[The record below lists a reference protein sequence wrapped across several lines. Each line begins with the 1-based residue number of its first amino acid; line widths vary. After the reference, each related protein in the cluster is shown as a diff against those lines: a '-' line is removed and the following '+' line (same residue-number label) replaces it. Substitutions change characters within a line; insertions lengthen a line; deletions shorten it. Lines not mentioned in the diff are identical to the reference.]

1 MVLSDFIRRLRPD
14 HLLGQIT
21 LLILGSIVVYQMVIV
36 LLLHVMESEGRRH
49 YVSEADFLTG
59 VLLALDSAPV
69 SERRTLIQ
77 KIHFAAPYTGIVI
90 RDDKP
95 AALETS
101 DPIFESEIRRI
112 NAHLIGAAKAFE
124 TTPLHNMQDTL
135 ALPLEKGG
143 YAVVSVAQ
151 HRKPSRLLWRWFSE
165 PEEQYPIFMSRW
177 GRLGFLFFISASV
190 ILIWLS
196 NYIIAPLD
204 DLARRAESFPTKA
217 DFPWPLIDRGPRE
230 IRDLTRSIRAMK
242 ARILAMVAER
252 TQILAAVSHDLKTII
267 TRLSLRTEF
276 IEDDRLRWKMQKDI
290 RVMDAMLRKNLEYLR
305 TENPRVDHSA
315 IALDSVIHTVVDEFN
330 DLGCDVV
337 YRCDK
342 QHTTIRGSLSD
353 MQRIFTNLVENA
365 THHAKRVEIVVSEV
379 AGNMIQIDVADD
391 GPGVPDE
398 LKAKMFEPFVRGDTA
413 RTLGEHGGFGLG
425 LAIVRS
431 LVEGH
436 GGAVQMLDRAPHG
449 LIVRVILPRDES
461 VLEWE
466 LA

>member
-1 MVLSDFIRRLRPD
+1 MALSDFIRRLRPD

-21 LLILGSIVVYQMVIV
+21 LLILGSIVVYQLVIV

-69 SERRTLIQ
+69 SERGALVQ
-77 KIHFAAPYTGIVI
+77 KIHFAAPYTSIAI
-90 RDDKP
+90 CSDKP
-95 AALETS
+95 AALETKE
-101 DPIFESEIRRI
+101 PIFESEIRRI
-112 NAHLIGAAKAFE
+112 NAHLISGAKAFE
-124 TTPLHNMQDTL
+124 TTPLHNVQDTL

-204 DLARRAESFPTKA
+204 ELARRAESFPTKA
-217 DFPWPLIDRGPRE
+217 DFSWPLIDRGPRE
-230 IRDLTRSIRAMK
+230 IRDLTRSIKAMK
-242 ARILAMVAER
+242 SRILAMMAER

-290 RVMDAMLRKNLEYLR
+290 RLMDAMLRKNLEYLR

-337 YRCDK
+337 YDCDDK
-342 QHTTIRGSLSD
+342 HTIRGSLSD
-353 MQRIFTNLVENA
+353 MQRVFTNLVENA
-365 THHAKRVEIVVSEV
+365 THHAKHVEVKVSEV
-379 AGNMIQIDVADD
+379 GGNMVQVDVADD
-391 GPGVPDE
+391 GPGIPDE
-398 LKAKMFEPFVRGDTA
+398 LKAKVFEPFVRCDTA

-449 LIVRVILPRDES
+449 LIVRVTLPLVAS
-461 VLEWE
+461 VSERE